1 MDLVH
6 MNRRGKD
13 ISEGS
18 MSNVT
23 EESKTSFVKKMYIV
37 SKHNA
42 YMTICCNCRMVLK
55 DFSAIISYETNNDG
69 LSLSRYKS
77 S

>member
-6 MNRRGKD
+6 MNRRGRD

-18 MSNVT
+18 VSNVT

-37 SKHNA
+37 
-42 YMTICCNCRMVLK
+42 
-55 DFSAIISYETNNDG
+55 
-69 LSLSRYKS
+69 
-77 S
+77 